1 MIRRPPRSTLFPYT
15 TLFRSVFLEADLE
28 LMADVLGGGRLG
40 RLVHVAAHR
49 ATACARPV
57 AAAGS
62 EDDYPC
68 IRDLPVEDIFLCP
81 RGDVFP
87 RVELAGAPFVLHDLL
102 EPHGPA
108 SNVGAGEKP
117 CRVRRGRGPPAS
129 PLLRRR

>member
-1 MIRRPPRSTLFPYT
+1 
-15 TLFRSVFLEADLE
+15 
-28 LMADVLGGGRLG
+28 MADVLGGDLLG
-40 RLVHVAAHR
+40 HIVHVAAHR

-68 IRDLPVEDIFLCP
+68 ISDLAVEEIFLCP

-102 EPHGPA
+102 EPHGPG
-108 SNVGAGEKP
+108 SHVGAGENP
-117 CRVRRGRGPPAS
+117 CPLPAGAAPRPS
-129 PLLRRR
+129 PLTRPARPHQDGGN

>member
-1 MIRRPPRSTLFPYT
+1 
-15 TLFRSVFLEADLE
+15 
-28 LMADVLGGGRLG
+28 MADVLGGDLLG
-40 RLVHVAAHR
+40 HIVHVAAHR

-87 RVELAGAPFVLHDLL
+87 RVELTGAPFVLHDLL

-108 SNVGAGEKP
+108 SNVGAGEKLFP
-117 CRVRRGRGPPAS
+117 PRARRPPPAN
-129 PLLRRR
+129 PRTRPARR

>member
-1 MIRRPPRSTLFPYT
+1 
-15 TLFRSVFLEADLE
+15 
-28 LMADVLGGGRLG
+28 MADVLGGDLLG
-40 RLVHVAAHR
+40 HIVHVAAHR

-62 EDDYPC
+62 EDDDPC
-68 IRDLPVEDIFLCP
+68 IRDLPVEDILLCP

-117 CRVRRGRGPPAS
+117 WRPSGRPPPRAN
-129 PLLRRR
+129 P

>member
-1 MIRRPPRSTLFPYT
+1 
-15 TLFRSVFLEADLE
+15 
-28 LMADVLGGGRLG
+28 MADVLGGDLLG
-40 RLVHVAAHR
+40 HIVHVAAHR

-68 IRDLPVEDIFLCP
+68 IRDLAVEEIFLCP

-117 CRVRRGRGPPAS
+117 FPLHARSGAPAKPRTRREGR
-129 PLLRRR
+129 RT

>member
-15 TLFRSVFLEADLE
+15 TLFRSVFLEDDVE
-28 LMADVLGGGRLG
+28 LMADVLGGDLLG
-40 RLVHVAAHR
+40 HIVHVAAHR
-49 ATACARPV
+49 ATACARPI

-68 IRDLPVEDIFLCP
+68 ISDLAVEEIFLCP

-102 EPHGPA
+102 EPHGPG
-108 SNVGAGEKP
+108 SNVGAGKKP
-117 CRVRRGRGPPAS
+117 CPLNARRAPRTS
-129 PLLRRR
+129 P